1 MNPISTTRVD
11 LHCHSTASQI
21 SKLGIQRSL
30 GLPECATPPEEVY
43 ELAKR
48 RGMDFVT
55 ITDHDTIDGCLE
67 IADRDD
73 VFISEELT
81 AWFRGEPQAVHVLC
95 FGLNPDDH
103 ARLQEWNHDL
113 EACAEYLHSHEIACS
128 LAHPFYAVEAPL
140 SPAHRRKLAQ
150 LFPVWETRNGS
161 RARELNMPAAIYIET
176 HGGTG
181 TGGSDDHAGV
191 DIGRTFTETPPAATP
206 EQFLHHIREGRADAR
221 GEQGSAAKWAH
232 AAMALGT
239 RALLLADADSQHE
252 SGCASPSAAAHP
264 RIGAAPNPDSI
275 LKIAERVMSE
285 GDTRRGE
292 VTGDLGPEDA
302 RALLGAFVAAVDVE
316 PGRPLI
322 EHMQGDDFSHAEL
335 ARRARR
341 VHERRLQV
349 AVGDALQ
356 ALESG
361 VEPSQLAVHAIAAG
375 QNLFEAAI
383 PAIPY
388 APAAAFLGKEKAKLN
403 PSEGPKRIALIA
415 DAIGGVH
422 GVARTIE
429 RIREL
434 GVPGYD
440 VEVIGTDRNVDRRLP
455 AVAEVDVPF
464 YAGLEVGMPSLP
476 AMVEALAEG
485 RFDAVHL
492 TAPGPAGV
500 SAALI
505 ARIMELPVLGSWHT
519 ELGAYAGL
527 RSDSGE
533 LERGVDAALSAF
545 YRQCGRVLSP
555 SPASDESLVRLG
567 VDRALIERWGRGV
580 DISRFAPELRDE
592 HWLRRI
598 TGSASASPAA
608 DPRTIKVLYAGRLTK
623 EKGAELLAESFLRA
637 YAADPRL
644 HLLLAGGGPEE
655 GMLRE
660 RLGEQA
666 TFLGWLEGEELA
678 RAYASSDVFLFC
690 SRTDTFG
697 QVVVEAGASGLPVVA
712 VDEGGPSSIVIDGE
726 TGRLCE
732 PDGAML
738 AAAIL
743 QLADSPAWRAKLG
756 RQAREAARART
767 WEASMMQL
775 ADGYDRVVEP
785 AEEPRI
791 KLVRAA

>member
-11 LHCHSTASQI
+11 LHCHSTASEI

-30 GLPECATPPEEVY
+30 GLPECATPPVEVY

-48 RGMDFVT
+48 RDMNFVT

-81 AWFRGEPQAVHVLC
+81 VWFRGEPQAVHLLC
-95 FGLNPDDH
+95 FGIDPDDH
-103 ARLQEWNHDL
+103 AWLQENNRDV
-113 EACAEYLHSHEIACS
+113 EACAEYLHSREIACS

-140 SPAHRRKLAQ
+140 TPAHRRQLAQ

-206 EQFLHHIREGRADAR
+206 EEFLRHIREGRAEAR

-232 AAMALGT
+232 SAMALGT
-239 RALLLADADSQHE
+239 RALLLKDSDPPLHNGPRIPRAGSAHTTAPLSEAGEMRADAV
-252 SGCASPSAAAHP
+252 
-264 RIGAAPNPDSI
+264 

-285 GDTRRGE
+285 GDLRTGE
-292 VTGDLGPEDA
+292 AAGDLGPEDA
-302 RALLGAFVAAVDVE
+302 RALLNAFVASVGVE
-316 PGRPLI
+316 PGRALI
-322 EHMQGDDFSHAEL
+322 DYMQADDFSHAEL

-341 VHERRLQV
+341 THEARLREVVEETVEQV
-349 AVGDALQ
+349 GN
-356 ALESG
+356 G
-361 VEPSQLAVHAIAAG
+361 GEPSELAARAVETG
-375 QNLFEAAI
+375 RDLFRAAI

-388 APAAAFLGKEKAKLN
+388 APAAAFLGKEKRKLT
-403 PSEGPKRIALIA
+403 PSEGPKRVALVA

-422 GVARTIE
+422 GVTHTIE

-434 GVPGYD
+434 GVPGYE
-440 VEVIGTDRNVDRRLP
+440 VEVIGTDRNVDRRLS
-455 AVAEVDVPF
+455 AVAEVDIPF
-464 YAGLEVGMPSLP
+464 YEGLEIGIPSLP
-476 AMVEALAEG
+476 AMVEVLAEG

-500 SAALI
+500 TAALI
-505 ARIMELPVLGSWHT
+505 ARIMDLPVLGSWHT
-519 ELGAYAGL
+519 ELGAYARL
-527 RSDSGE
+527 RSASPE
-533 LERGVDAALSAF
+533 LERGMDMALSIF

-555 SPASDESLVRLG
+555 SPASDESLIRLG
-567 VDRALIERWGRGV
+567 VEREQIGRWGRGV
-580 DISRFAPELRDE
+580 DTSRFDPALRD
-592 HWLRRI
+592 
-598 TGSASASPAA
+598 A
-608 DPRTIKVLYAGRLTK
+608 DSYPGQIKVLYVGRLTK
-623 EKGAELLAESFLRA
+623 EKGVDVLADSFIRA
-637 YAADPRL
+637 HDADPRI
-644 HLLLAGGGPEE
+644 HLLLAGGGSEE

-660 RLGEQA
+660 RLGDRA
-666 TFLGWLEGEELA
+666 TFLGWLGGDDLP
-678 RAYASSDVFLFC
+678 RAYASADLFLFC

-697 QVVVEAGASGLPVVA
+697 QVLVEAGASGLPCVA
-712 VDEGGPSSIVIDGE
+712 VDEGGPSSIVVDGE

-732 PDGAML
+732 PDPGML
-738 AAAIL
+738 SAAIL

-756 RQAREAARART
+756 RQALDAARART
-767 WEASMMQL
+767 WEAAMTQL
-775 ADGYDRVVEP
+775 ADGYDWVIEP
-785 AEEPRI
+785 ADQPRI
-791 KLVRAA
+791 HLAEAA

>member
-11 LHCHSTASQI
+11 LHCHSTASEI

-30 GLPECATPPEEVY
+30 GLPECATPPQEVY

-48 RGMDFVT
+48 RDMDFVT

-81 AWFRGEPQAVHVLC
+81 VWFRGEPQAVHLLC
-95 FGLNPDDH
+95 FGIDPDDH
-103 ARLQEWNHDL
+103 AWLQEHNRDV
-113 EACAEYLHSHEIACS
+113 EACAEYLHSNGISCS

-140 SPAHRRKLAQ
+140 TPAHRRQLAQ

-206 EQFLHHIREGRADAR
+206 EEFLRHIREGRAEAR

-232 AAMALGT
+232 SAMALGT
-239 RALLLADADSQHE
+239 RALLLKGEGRVPGSEAEDMRADAV
-252 SGCASPSAAAHP
+252 
-264 RIGAAPNPDSI
+264 

-285 GDTRRGE
+285 GDLRHGE
-292 VTGDLGPEDA
+292 TAGDLGPEDA
-302 RALLGAFVAAVDVE
+302 RALLNAFVSAVGVE
-316 PGRPLI
+316 PGRALI
-322 EHMQGDDFSHAEL
+322 DYMQADEFSHAEL

-341 VHERRLQV
+341 THERRLREV
-349 AVGDALQ
+349 VEETVEAVG
-356 ALESG
+356 SG
-361 VEPSQLAVHAIAAG
+361 GEPSELAARAVETG
-375 QNLFEAAI
+375 RNLFQAAI

-388 APAAAFLGKEKAKLN
+388 APAAAFLGSEKAKLI
-403 PSEGPKRIALIA
+403 PREGPKRVALVA

-422 GVARTIE
+422 GVTHTIE

-434 GVPGYD
+434 GVPGYE
-440 VEVIGTDRNVDRRLP
+440 VEVVGTDSNVDRRLS
-455 AVAEVDVPF
+455 AVAEVDIPF
-464 YAGLEVGMPSLP
+464 YEGLEIGVPSLP
-476 AMVEALAEG
+476 AMVEVLAEG

-500 SAALI
+500 TAALI
-505 ARIMELPVLGSWHT
+505 ARVMDLPVLGSWHT
-519 ELGAYAGL
+519 ELGAYTGL
-527 RSDSGE
+527 RSSSPE
-533 LERGVDAALSAF
+533 LERGMDMALSMF

-555 SPASDESLVRLG
+555 SPASDESLARLG
-567 VDRALIERWGRGV
+567 VERDAIGRWGRGV
-580 DISRFAPELRDE
+580 DTSRFDPSLRD
-592 HWLRRI
+592 
-598 TGSASASPAA
+598 A
-608 DPRTIKVLYAGRLTK
+608 DSYPGTIRALYVGRLTR
-623 EKGAELLAESFLRA
+623 EKGVDLLADSFIRA
-637 YAADPRL
+637 QEADPRL

-660 RLGEQA
+660 RLGDRA
-666 TFLGWLEGEELA
+666 TFLGWLGGDELA
-678 RAYASSDVFLFC
+678 RAYASADLFLFC
-690 SRTDTFG
+690 SQTDTFG
-697 QVVVEAGASGLPVVA
+697 QVLVEAGASGLPCVA
-712 VDEGGPSSIVIDGE
+712 VAEGGPSSIVVDGE

-732 PDGAML
+732 ADPGML

-743 QLADSPAWRAKLG
+743 QLADSPTWRAKLA
-756 RQAREAARART
+756 RQALEAARART
-767 WEASMMQL
+767 WGAAMTQL
-775 ADGYDRVVEP
+775 ADGYDRVIEP
-785 AEEPRI
+785 ADQPRI

>member
-11 LHCHSTASQI
+11 LHCHSTASEV

-48 RGMDFVT
+48 RDMDFVT

-73 VFISEELT
+73 VFLSEELT

-95 FGLNPDDH
+95 FGLTPDDH
-103 ARLQEWNHDL
+103 ARLQERNRDL
-113 EACAEYLHSHEIACS
+113 EACAEYLHSSQIACS

-140 SPAHRRKLAQ
+140 SPAHRRQLAQ

-206 EQFLHHIREGRADAR
+206 EEFLRHIREGRAEAR

-232 AAMALGT
+232 AAMALAT
-239 RALLLADADSQHE
+239 RALLLAEADSQHE
-252 SGCASPSAAAHP
+252 TGCASPSAAAHP
-264 RIGAAPNPDSI
+264 RINRAAPDPDRI
-275 LKIAERVMSE
+275 LEIAERVMSE
-285 GDTRRGE
+285 GAARRGE
-292 VTGDLGPEDA
+292 AGGDLGPEDA
-302 RALLGAFVAAVDVE
+302 RALLSAFVAAVGLA

-322 EHMQGDDFSHAEL
+322 DHMQADDFSHAEL

-341 VHERRLQV
+341 VHERRLRLV
-349 AVGDALQ
+349 IDETVYRLAEGGEPFELATDAVETGR
-356 ALESG
+356 
-361 VEPSQLAVHAIAAG
+361 
-375 QNLFEAAI
+375 NLFTAVI

-403 PSEGPKRIALIA
+403 PSDGPKRVALIA
-415 DAIGGVH
+415 DAIGSVH
-422 GVARTIE
+422 GVTRTIE
-429 RIREL
+429 RVREL
-434 GVPGYD
+434 GVPGYE
-440 VEVIGTDRNVDRRLP
+440 VEVIGTDRNVDHRLS

-464 YAGLEVGMPSLP
+464 YAGLEIGMPSLP

-500 SAALI
+500 TAALI

-527 RSDSGE
+527 RSASPE
-533 LERGVDAALSAF
+533 LEQGVDAALSLF
-545 YRQCGRVLSP
+545 YRQCRRVLSP
-555 SPASDESLVRLG
+555 SPASDESLARLG
-567 VDRALIERWGRGV
+567 VERAAIGRWGRGV
-580 DISRFAPELRDE
+580 DISRFGPTLRDPDRYPGE
-592 HWLRRI
+592 VKI
-598 TGSASASPAA
+598 
-608 DPRTIKVLYAGRLTK
+608 LYAGRLTK
-623 EKGAELLAESFLRA
+623 EKGAELLVESFLRA
-637 YAADPRL
+637 YATDPRL

-655 GMLRE
+655 EMVRE

-678 RAYASSDVFLFC
+678 RAYASADVFLFC

-697 QVVVEAGASGLPVVA
+697 QVLVEAGASGLPVVA
-712 VDEGGPSSIVIDGE
+712 VDEGGPASIVIDGE

-732 PDGAML
+732 AEAPML
-738 AAAIL
+738 AAALL

-756 RQAREAARART
+756 RQGREAARVRT
-767 WEASMMQL
+767 WEASMLQL
-775 ADGYDRVVEP
+775 ADGYDRVTEP
-785 AEEPRI
+785 ADQPRI
-791 KLVRAA
+791 RLVRAA

>member
-1 MNPISTTRVD
+1 MNPISTSRVD
-11 LHCHSTASQI
+11 LHCHSMASEI

-55 ITDHDTIDGCLE
+55 ITDHDTIDGCLQ
-67 IADRDD
+67 IADRED

-81 AWFRGEPQAVHVLC
+81 VWFRGEPQAVHLLC
-95 FGLNPDDH
+95 FGLTPDDH
-103 ARLQEWNHDL
+103 ARLQEQNRDL

-140 SPAHRRKLAQ
+140 TPAHRRQLAQ
-150 LFPVWETRNGS
+150 QFPVWETRNGS

-206 EQFLHHIREGRADAR
+206 EEFLHHIREGRAEAR
-221 GEQGSAAKWAH
+221 GDQGSAAKWAH
-232 AAMALGT
+232 AAMALAT
-239 RALLLADADSQHE
+239 RALLLADADS
-252 SGCASPSAAAHP
+252 SPHLSV
-264 RIGAAPNPDSI
+264 APDPDAM

-285 GDTRRGE
+285 GDARRGE
-292 VTGDLGPEDA
+292 VAGDLGPEDA
-302 RALLGAFVAAVDVE
+302 RALLTSFVSAVGVE

-322 EHMQGDDFSHAEL
+322 EHMQSEDFSHAEL

-341 VHERRLQV
+341 VHERRLRLVVDQTV
-349 AVGDALQ
+349 ES
-356 ALESG
+356 LESG
-361 VEPSQLAVHAIAAG
+361 G
-375 QNLFEAAI
+375 QDFELGARALEVGRDLFRAAI

-403 PSEGPKRIALIA
+403 PSEGPKRVALIA

-422 GVARTIE
+422 GVTRTIE
-429 RIREL
+429 RVREL
-434 GVPGYD
+434 GVPGYE

-464 YAGLEVGMPSLP
+464 YAGLEFGMPSLP

-485 RFDAVHL
+485 HFDAVHL

-500 SAALI
+500 TAALI
-505 ARIMELPVLGSWHT
+505 ARIMDLPVLGSWHT

-527 RSDSGE
+527 RSASPG
-533 LERGVDAALSAF
+533 LEHGVDAALSLF
-545 YRQCGRVLSP
+545 YRQCQRVLSP
-555 SPASDESLVRLG
+555 SPASDDSLARLG
-567 VDRALIERWGRGV
+567 VERALIGRWGRGV
-580 DISRFAPELRDE
+580 DTSRFDPELRE
-592 HWLRRI
+592 
-598 TGSASASPAA
+598 A
-608 DPRTIKVLYAGRLTK
+608 DSHPGQIKVLYAGRLTK
-623 EKGAELLAESFLRA
+623 EKGADLLVESFLRA
-637 YAADPRL
+637 YATDPRL

-655 GMLRE
+655 EMLRE

-666 TFLGWLEGEELA
+666 TFLGWLEGDDLA
-678 RAYASSDVFLFC
+678 RAYASADVFLFC

-697 QVVVEAGASGLPVVA
+697 QVLVEAGASGLPVVA
-712 VDEGGPSSIVIDGE
+712 VDEGGPSSIVVDGV

-732 PDGAML
+732 PDAAML
-738 AAAIL
+738 AAALL
-743 QLADSPAWRAKLG
+743 QLADSPAWRTKLG

-767 WEASMMQL
+767 WEAAMRQL
-775 ADGYDRVVEP
+775 ADGYDRVTAP

>member
-1 MNPISTTRVD
+1 MNPIATTRVD
-11 LHCHSTASQI
+11 LHCHSTASEV

-30 GLPECATPPEEVY
+30 GLPECATPPEEVH

-81 AWFRGEPQAVHVLC
+81 AWFRGEPQAVHLLC
-95 FGLNPDDH
+95 LGISPDDH
-103 ARLQEWNHDL
+103 AWLQGHNRDL
-113 EACAEYLHSHEIACS
+113 EACAEYLHSREISCS

-140 SPAHRRKLAQ
+140 TPAHRRRLAQ

-206 EQFLHHIREGRADAR
+206 EEFLRHIREGRAEAR

-232 AAMALGT
+232 SAMGLAT
-239 RALLLADADSQHE
+239 RALLIKDAETATNRVAAAGQPLAHGEIREPHADAV
-252 SGCASPSAAAHP
+252 
-264 RIGAAPNPDSI
+264 

-285 GDTRRGE
+285 GNLRQGE
-292 VTGDLGPEDA
+292 SASDLGPEDA
-302 RALLGAFVAAVDVE
+302 RALLHAFTDAVGVE
-316 PGRPLI
+316 PGRALI
-322 EHMQGDDFSHAEL
+322 DYMQEDDFSHAEL

-341 VHERRLQV
+341 THERRLREV
-349 AVGDALQ
+349 VEETVELIGSGGEPAELAPRAVQ
-356 ALESG
+356 AG
-361 VEPSQLAVHAIAAG
+361 R
-375 QNLFEAAI
+375 NLFRAAI

-388 APAAAFLGKEKAKLN
+388 APAAAFLGKEKAKLT
-403 PSEGPKRIALIA
+403 PAEGPKRVALIA
-415 DAIGGVH
+415 DAIGGMH
-422 GVARTIE
+422 GVTHTIE

-455 AVAEVDVPF
+455 AVAEVEIPF
-464 YAGLEVGMPSLP
+464 YAGLEIGVPGLP

-500 SAALI
+500 TAALI

-527 RSDSGE
+527 RSSSPE
-533 LERGVDAALSAF
+533 LERGMDIALSLF
-545 YRQCGRVLSP
+545 YKQCGRVLSP
-555 SPASDESLVRLG
+555 SPASDESLVKLG
-567 VDRALIERWGRGV
+567 IERGSIGRWGRGV
-580 DISRFAPELRDE
+580 DTSRFDPALR
-592 HWLRRI
+592 
-598 TGSASASPAA
+598 SADDYPGE
-608 DPRTIKVLYAGRLTK
+608 IKVLYVGRLTK
-623 EKGAELLAESFLRA
+623 EKGVDLLADAFLRA
-637 YAADPRL
+637 NEADPRL

-655 GMLRE
+655 ELLRE
-660 RLGEQA
+660 RLGDRA
-666 TFLGWLEGEELA
+666 TFLGWLGGDELP
-678 RAYASSDVFLFC
+678 RAYASADIFIFC

-697 QVVVEAGASGLPVVA
+697 QVLVEAGASGLPCVA
-712 VDEGGPSSIVIDGE
+712 VDEGGPSSIVVDGE

-732 PDGAML
+732 PDPAML
-738 AAAIL
+738 AAAVL

-756 RQAREAARART
+756 RQGLAAAHART
-767 WEASMMQL
+767 WQAAMTQL
-775 ADGYDRVVEP
+775 ADGYDRVTEP

>member
-1 MNPISTTRVD
+1 MNPIATTRVD
-11 LHCHSTASQI
+11 LHCHSTASEI

-48 RGMDFVT
+48 RGMDLVT

-81 AWFRGEPQAVHVLC
+81 AWFRGEPQAVHLLC
-95 FGLNPDDH
+95 FGISPDDH
-103 ARLQEWNHDL
+103 AWLQDHNRDL
-113 EACAEYLHSHEIACS
+113 EACAEYLHSREISCS

-206 EQFLHHIREGRADAR
+206 EEFLRHIREGRAEAR

-239 RALLLADADSQHE
+239 RALLMKGERLSLAD
-252 SGCASPSAAAHP
+252 GP
-264 RIGAAPNPDSI
+264 RIPGSEAEEMRADAV

-285 GDTRRGE
+285 GDVRRGE
-292 VTGDLGPEDA
+292 SGGDLGPEDA
-302 RALLGAFVAAVDVE
+302 RALLNAFVAAVGVE
-316 PGRPLI
+316 PGRALI
-322 EHMQGDDFSHAEL
+322 DHLQADDFSHAEL

-341 VHERRLQV
+341 IHERGLREVVEQTVEDL
-349 AVGDALQ
+349 G
-356 ALESG
+356 SG
-361 VEPSQLAVHAIAAG
+361 GEPSELVARAVETG
-375 QNLFEAAI
+375 RNLFRAAI

-403 PSEGPKRIALIA
+403 PAEGPKRVALVA

-422 GVARTIE
+422 GVTHTIE

-434 GVPGYD
+434 GVPGYE
-440 VEVIGTDRNVDRRLP
+440 VEVIGTDRNVDRRLS
-455 AVAEVDVPF
+455 AVAEVEIPF
-464 YAGLEVGMPSLP
+464 YAGLEIGIPSLP
-476 AMVEALAEG
+476 AMVEVLAEG

-500 SAALI
+500 TAALI
-505 ARIMELPVLGSWHT
+505 ARVMELPVLGSWHT

-527 RSDSGE
+527 RSSSPE
-533 LERGVDAALSAF
+533 LERGMDMALSLF

-555 SPASDESLVRLG
+555 SPASDESLVALG
-567 VDRALIERWGRGV
+567 VDPAAIGRWGRGV
-580 DISRFAPELRDE
+580 DTSRFDPGLRD
-592 HWLRRI
+592 
-598 TGSASASPAA
+598 A
-608 DPRTIKVLYAGRLTK
+608 DSYPGEIKALYVGRLTK
-623 EKGAELLAESFLRA
+623 EKGVDLLADAFIRA
-637 YAADPRL
+637 HENDPRL

-660 RLGEQA
+660 RLGDRA
-666 TFLGWLEGEELA
+666 TFLGWLDGDDLP
-678 RAYASSDVFLFC
+678 RAYASADIFLFC

-697 QVVVEAGASGLPVVA
+697 QVLVEAGASGLPCVA
-712 VDEGGPSSIVIDGE
+712 VDEGGPSSIVADGE

-732 PDGAML
+732 PDAGML
-738 AAAIL
+738 AAAIR

-756 RQAREAARART
+756 RQGLAAARART
-767 WEASMMQL
+767 WEAAMAQL
-775 ADGYDRVVEP
+775 ADGYDRVIVP
-785 AEEPRI
+785 ADQPRI

>member
-1 MNPISTTRVD
+1 MNPIATTRVD
-11 LHCHSTASQI
+11 LHCHSTASEI
-21 SKLGIQRSL
+21 SKLGVQRSL
-30 GLPECATPPEEVY
+30 GLPECATPPEEVH

-55 ITDHDTIDGCLE
+55 ITDHDTIDGCLQ
-67 IADRDD
+67 IVDRDD

-95 FGLNPDDH
+95 LGLTPDDH
-103 ARLQEWNHDL
+103 ARLQEWSHDL

-140 SPAHRRKLAQ
+140 SPAHRRQLAQ

-206 EQFLHHIREGRADAR
+206 EEFLNHVREGRAEAR

-239 RALLLADADSQHE
+239 RALLPADADSQHE
-252 SGCASPSAAAHP
+252 TGCASPSAAAHP
-264 RIGAAPNPDSI
+264 RMNGATPNPDAI

-302 RALLGAFVAAVDVE
+302 RALLESFVEAVGLE
-316 PGRPLI
+316 PGRALI
-322 EHMQGDDFSHAEL
+322 EHMQADEFSHAEL

-341 VHERRLQV
+341 VHEQRLRQV
-349 AVGDALQ
+349 VEETVESLGGEGKPFELAPQAVQTGR
-356 ALESG
+356 S
-361 VEPSQLAVHAIAAG
+361 
-375 QNLFEAAI
+375 LFRAAI

-388 APAAAFLGKEKAKLN
+388 APAAAFLGKEKAKLT
-403 PSEGPKRIALIA
+403 PSEGPKRVALIA

-422 GVARTIE
+422 GVTRTLE

-434 GVPGYD
+434 GVPGYE
-440 VEVIGTDRNVDRRLP
+440 VEVIGTDRNVDRRLA

-464 YAGLEVGMPSLP
+464 YAGLGIGMPSLP

-492 TAPGPAGV
+492 TAPGPAGIT
-500 SAALI
+500 AALI
-505 ARIMELPVLGSWHT
+505 ARVMDLPVLGSWHT

-527 RSDSGE
+527 RSSSGE
-533 LERGVDAALSAF
+533 LERGVDAVLSLF
-545 YRQCGRVLSP
+545 YRQCRWVLSP
-555 SPASDESLVRLG
+555 SPASDDSLIRLG
-567 VDRALIERWGRGV
+567 VERATIGRWGRGV
-580 DISRFAPELRDE
+580 DTARFDPALREPD
-592 HWLRRI
+592 RYP
-598 TGSASASPAA
+598 GQ
-608 DPRTIKVLYAGRLTK
+608 IKILYTGRLTQ
-623 EKGAELLAESFLRA
+623 EKGAELLAETFLRA
-637 YAADPRL
+637 QATDPRL

-655 GMLRE
+655 AMLRE
-660 RLGEQA
+660 RLGDSA
-666 TFLGWLEGEELA
+666 TFLGWLEGDALA
-678 RAYASSDVFLFC
+678 RAYASADVFLFC

-697 QVVVEAGASGLPVVA
+697 QVLVEAGASGLPVVA
-712 VDEGGPSSIVIDGE
+712 VDEGGPSSIVVDGE

-732 PDGAML
+732 PDARML
-738 AAAIL
+738 AAAVL
-743 QLADSPAWRAKLG
+743 QLTDSPAWRAKLG
-756 RQAREAARART
+756 RQGREAALRRT
-767 WEASMMQL
+767 WQASMMQL
-775 ADGYDRVVEP
+775 ADGYDRVTERH
-785 AEEPRI
+785 EEPRI

>member
-11 LHCHSTASQI
+11 LHCHSTASEI

-81 AWFRGEPQAVHVLC
+81 VWFRGEPQAVHLLC
-95 FGLNPDDH
+95 FGITPDDH
-103 ARLQEWNHDL
+103 AWLQEHNGDV
-113 EACAEYLHSHEIACS
+113 EACAEYLHSNEISCS

-191 DIGRTFTETPPAATP
+191 DIGRTFTETPPVTTP
-206 EQFLHHIREGRADAR
+206 EEFLRQIREGRAEAR

-232 AAMALGT
+232 SAMALGT
-239 RALLLADADSQHE
+239 RALLLADAGSNGNGE
-252 SGCASPSAAAHP
+252 LKE
-264 RIGAAPNPDSI
+264 PDPDAI
-275 LKIAERVMSE
+275 LKIAERVMAE
-285 GDTRRGE
+285 GDLRSGE
-292 VTGDLGPEDA
+292 TAGDLGPEDA
-302 RALLGAFVAAVDVE
+302 RALLNAFVASVGLE
-316 PGRPLI
+316 PGRALI
-322 EHMQGDDFSHAEL
+322 DHIQADEFSHAEL

-341 VHERRLQV
+341 THERRLREVVEETVQ
-349 AVGDALQ
+349 AV
-356 ALESG
+356 ESG
-361 VEPSQLAVHAIAAG
+361 GEPSELAPRAVEAG
-375 QNLFEAAI
+375 RSLFRAAI

-388 APAAAFLGKEKAKLN
+388 APAAAFLGKEKAKLT
-403 PSEGPKRIALIA
+403 PAEGPKRVALVA

-422 GVARTIE
+422 GVTHTIE

-434 GVPGYD
+434 GVPGYE
-440 VEVIGTDRNVDRRLP
+440 VEVIGTDRNVDRRLS
-455 AVAEVDVPF
+455 AVAEVEIPF
-464 YAGLEVGMPSLP
+464 YAGLEIGIPSLP
-476 AMVEALAEG
+476 AMVEVMAEG
-485 RFDAVHL
+485 RFDAVHV

-500 SAALI
+500 TAALI
-505 ARIMELPVLGSWHT
+505 ARVMDLPVLGSWHT

-527 RSDSGE
+527 RSSSPE
-533 LERGVDAALSAF
+533 LERGMDIALSLF
-545 YRQCGRVLSP
+545 YRQCGRILSP

-567 VDRALIERWGRGV
+567 IERDAIGRWGRGV
-580 DISRFAPELRDE
+580 DTARFDPGLRDSDS
-592 HWLRRI
+592 HP
-598 TGSASASPAA
+598 GK
-608 DPRTIKVLYAGRLTK
+608 IKVLYVGRLTR
-623 EKGAELLAESFLRA
+623 EKGVDLLADSFIRAHES
-637 YAADPRL
+637 DPRL

-660 RLGEQA
+660 RLGDRA
-666 TFLGWLEGEELA
+666 TFLGWLGGDELP
-678 RAYASSDVFLFC
+678 RAYASADVFLFC

-697 QVVVEAGASGLPVVA
+697 QVLVEAGASGLPCVA
-712 VDEGGPSSIVIDGE
+712 VDEGGPSSIVVDGE

-732 PDGAML
+732 PDAGML
-738 AAAIL
+738 AAAIH

-756 RQAREAARART
+756 RQGLAAARSRT
-767 WEASMMQL
+767 WEAAMTQL
-775 ADGYDRVVEP
+775 ADGYDRVLEP
-785 AEEPRI
+785 ADRPRI

>member
-1 MNPISTTRVD
+1 MNPISTSRVD
-11 LHCHSTASQI
+11 LHCHSTASEI

-55 ITDHDTIDGCLE
+55 ITDHDTIDGCLQ
-67 IADRDD
+67 IADLDD

-95 FGLNPDDH
+95 FGLTPDDH

-113 EACAEYLHSHEIACS
+113 EACAEYLHSHGIACS

-140 SPAHRRKLAQ
+140 SPAHRRQLAQ

-206 EQFLHHIREGRADAR
+206 EEFLRHIRDGRAEAR

-232 AAMALGT
+232 AAMGLAT
-239 RALLLADADSQHE
+239 RALLLADADSSQHQT
-252 SGCASPSAAAHP
+252 GCASPSAAAHP
-264 RIGAAPNPDSI
+264 RLKPSPDPDAI

-285 GDTRRGE
+285 GDARRGD
-292 VTGDLGPEDA
+292 VGGDLGPRDA
-302 RALLGAFVAAVDVE
+302 RALLDAFVAAVGVE
-316 PGRPLI
+316 PGRALI
-322 EHMQGDDFSHAEL
+322 DHMQTDEFSHAEL

-341 VHERRLQV
+341 VHEHRLRLV
-349 AVGDALQ
+349 VDRSVET
-356 ALESG
+356 LESAG
-361 VEPSQLAVHAIAAG
+361 EPGELAVRAVETAREV
-375 QNLFEAAI
+375 FRAAI

-422 GVARTIE
+422 GVTRTIE
-429 RIREL
+429 RVREM

-440 VEVIGTDRNVDRRLP
+440 VEVIGTDRNVDRRLS

-464 YAGLEVGMPSLP
+464 YAGLEIGMPSLP

-485 RFDAVHL
+485 HFDAVHL
-492 TAPGPAGV
+492 TSPGPAGV
-500 SAALI
+500 TAALI
-505 ARIMELPVLGSWHT
+505 ARIMDLPVLGSWHT
-519 ELGAYAGL
+519 ELAAYAGL
-527 RSDSGE
+527 RSASPE
-533 LERGVDAALSAF
+533 LECGVDAALSLF

-567 VDRALIERWGRGV
+567 VERALIGRWGRGV
-580 DISRFAPELRDE
+580 DTSRFDPDLRD
-592 HWLRRI
+592 
-598 TGSASASPAA
+598 A
-608 DPRTIKVLYAGRLTK
+608 DRYPGEIKVLYAGRLTK
-623 EKGAELLAESFLRA
+623 EKGADLLVESFLRA

-655 GMLRE
+655 EMLKE
-660 RLGEQA
+660 RLGDQA
-666 TFLGWLEGEELA
+666 TFLGWLEGDELP
-678 RAYASSDVFLFC
+678 RAYASADIFLFC

-697 QVVVEAGASGLPVVA
+697 QVLVEAGASGLPVVA
-712 VDEGGPSSIVIDGE
+712 VDEGGPSSIVVDGE

-732 PDGAML
+732 PQPAML
-738 AAAIL
+738 AAAIQ

-756 RQAREAARART
+756 RQGREAACART
-767 WEASMMQL
+767 WEASMLQL
-775 ADGYDRVVEP
+775 AEGYDRVIEP
-785 AEEPRI
+785 ADEPGIR
-791 KLVRAA
+791 LVRAA

>member
-1 MNPISTTRVD
+1 MNPIATTRVD
-11 LHCHSTASQI
+11 LHCHSTASEI

-30 GLPECATPPEEVY
+30 GLPECATPPEEVH

-81 AWFRGEPQAVHVLC
+81 TWFRGEPQAVHLLC
-95 FGLNPDDH
+95 FGITPDDH
-103 ARLQEWNHDL
+103 AWLQEHNRDL
-113 EACAEYLHSHEIACS
+113 EACAEYLHSHEITCS

-140 SPAHRRKLAQ
+140 SPAHRRQLAQ

-206 EQFLHHIREGRADAR
+206 EEFLRHVREGRAEAR

-232 AAMALGT
+232 SAMALGT
-239 RALLLADADSQHE
+239 RALMLNGEIATGGTAPDPDA
-252 SGCASPSAAAHP
+252 
-264 RIGAAPNPDSI
+264 I

-285 GDTRRGE
+285 GDLRQGE
-292 VTGDLGPEDA
+292 SNGDLGPQDA
-302 RALLGAFVAAVDVE
+302 RALLEAFVDAVGME
-316 PGRPLI
+316 PGRALI
-322 EHMQGDDFSHAEL
+322 DQMQSDEFSHAAL
-335 ARRARR
+335 ARRARQ
-341 VHERRLQV
+341 VHERRLRLV
-349 AVGDALQ
+349 VDETVYRLTEGGEPFDLATDAVETGR
-356 ALESG
+356 
-361 VEPSQLAVHAIAAG
+361 
-375 QNLFEAAI
+375 NLFAAAI

-403 PSEGPKRIALIA
+403 PSEGPKRVALVA
-415 DAIGGVH
+415 DAIGSVH
-422 GVARTIE
+422 GVTRTIE
-429 RIREL
+429 RVREL
-434 GVPGYD
+434 GAPGYD

-464 YAGLEVGMPSLP
+464 YAGLQIGMPSLP

-492 TAPGPAGV
+492 TSPGPAGIV
-500 SAALI
+500 AGLI
-505 ARIMELPVLGSWHT
+505 ARIMDLPVIGSWHT
-519 ELGAYAGL
+519 ELAAYAGL
-527 RSDSGE
+527 RSSSPE
-533 LERGVDAALSAF
+533 LEQGVDAALSVF
-545 YRQCGRVLSP
+545 YRQCRRVLSP
-555 SPASDESLVRLG
+555 SPASDESLARLG
-567 VDRALIERWGRGV
+567 VERSLMGRWGRGV
-580 DISRFAPELRDE
+580 DTSLFDPELRDPDRYPGE
-592 HWLRRI
+592 
-598 TGSASASPAA
+598 
-608 DPRTIKVLYAGRLTK
+608 IKILYAGRLTK
-623 EKGAELLAESFLRA
+623 EKGAELLVESFLRA

-655 GMLRE
+655 EMLRE

-666 TFLGWLEGEELA
+666 TFLGWLEGDEFA
-678 RAYASSDVFLFC
+678 RAHASADMFLFC

-697 QVVVEAGASGLPVVA
+697 QVLVEAAASGVPAVA
-712 VDEGGPSSIVIDGE
+712 VDEGGPSSIVVDGE

-732 PDGAML
+732 PDPAML

-743 QLADSPAWRAKLG
+743 QLSDSPAWRTKLG
-756 RQAREAARART
+756 RQARVAARERT
-767 WEASMMQL
+767 WEASMRQL
-775 ADGYDRVVEP
+775 ADGYDRVTEP